1 MPKTRQ
7 ELTVP
12 QHFYKQAR
20 SSNWYVRL
28 EPPGHVREAGVTK
41 AFRKSTGHS
50 DLRKAKPIG
59 AKLIA
64 DQLRQWEALA
74 AASRGIEV
82 VEVRLTQDIVDRI
95 CDARLYSWLI
105 SDEED
110 RSFGLSDEELESI
123 VEFTALTERQM
134 RKVLAQGPGSSLWT
148 DVVEAAME
156 WAETLGH
163 RVLTTDPLFQKLVM
177 AYAATEVKAQKAIS
191 QRNDGEVVPAEEP
204 PARHRMLDALDVLTI
219 IQN

>member
-74 AASRGIEV
+74 AASRGIEA

-95 CDARLYSWLI
+95 CDARLYSWLM

-110 RSFGLSDEELESI
+110 RTFGLSDEELESI
-123 VEFTALTERQM
+123 VEFTALTEREM
-134 RKVLAQGPGSSLWT
+134 RKVLAQGPGSSLWK
-148 DVVEAAME
+148 DVVAAAME
-156 WAETLGH
+156 WAETLGY

-177 AYAATEVKAQKAIS
+177 AYAGAELKAQRSVSQTQPSQTIQAKAS
-191 QRNDGEVVPAEEP
+191 
-204 PARHRMLDALDVLTI
+204 RHQFCAGQTTGLH
-219 IQN
+219 